1 MDGGDLYL
9 SNIDRRVVEMAFDN
23 AQFERDMKTTV
34 KSLFNFEKQ
43 LNSIESSDKTFSGLT
58 KGLETLKNNV
68 KGFSLDTVSNAFE
81 KTKVTISHWEVA
93 AIAAISN
100 VVNSA
105 VNATRSMIRSLT
117 SEPVKQG
124 FEEYELKMN
133 SIQTMLLG
141 SQAIDPSVNLEKVN
155 KTLEELND
163 YADKTIYSFSDMT
176 ENVGKFINAGIKLD
190 DAKAAIMGISNWAAV
205 AGANSQQASHAMY
218 NLSQALATGYVQRI
232 DWKSI
237 ENAQMNNVEFMREAL
252 SIAQEVGTVAKE
264 GNEYIA
270 LTQNNQGS
278 KMKEA
283 VNIQRMFN
291 QGLEYQ
297 WLTTEV
303 LTKTLQKYSDET
315 TELGKKATDAATHV
329 KTLSQ
334 LLDTLREAV
343 GSGWAQTWE
352 IIFGDFEESKS
363 LWTSLNNVVGGFLN
377 EQAQARNKMLKEWV
391 KMGGRSTL
399 LENLKNGF
407 ENILKIIKPIKEAF
421 HELFPPMTANK
432 LLSITRSMSSFMSKL
447 DIGNE
452 RIEKIKTGFKGL
464 FSILSILKNAITS
477 FVRTFGSSG
486 GRIVL

>member
-1 MDGGDLYL
+1 MDGGDFYL

-81 KTKVTISHWEVA
+81 KTNVTISHWEAA

-141 SQAIDPSVNLEKVN
+141 AQAIDPSVNLEKVN

-176 ENVGKFINAGIKLD
+176 ENVSKFVNAGIELD
-190 DAKAAIMGISNWAAV
+190 DAEAAVKGISNWAAV

-218 NLSQALATGYVQRI
+218 NLAQALSTGYVQLI
-232 DWKSI
+232 DWRSI
-237 ENAQMNNVEFMREAL
+237 RNAQMDNVEFMKEAL
-252 SIAQEVGTVAKE
+252 ATAEKVGTVVKKD
-264 GNEYIA
+264 NNYIA
-270 LTQNNQGS
+270 TTQNNQGS

-283 VNIQRMFN
+283 VNIQQMFN

-334 LLDTLREAV
+334 LLNTLREAV

-377 EQAQARNKMLKEWV
+377 EQAQARNKMLKEWA
-391 KMGGRSTL
+391 KMGGRGAL

-407 ENILKIIKPIKEAF
+407 ENILNK
-421 HELFPPMTANK
+421 ANK
-432 LLSITRSMSSFMSKL
+432 RSLS
-447 DIGNE
+447 
-452 RIEKIKTGFKGL
+452 
-464 FSILSILKNAITS
+464 
-477 FVRTFGSSG
+477 
-486 GRIVL
+486 